1 MEVQFNRPTQAEDR
15 RMRRILVGGIA
26 LWFLHQNAIYSLS
39 SVSCN
44 WGWFPFRI
52 GALTGLQIVETLITL
67 AALALMLVLIVLPYR
82 AWRRFQSER
91 PADNPH
97 LLQDTE
103 KDRRPMQAFIIMMLN
118 SFLGLFILAAFVPI
132 YALKVCSQV

>member
-1 MEVQFNRPTQAEDR
+1 
-15 RMRRILVGGIA
+15 MRRILVGGIA